1 MSFKGGWID
10 DMPVFAAAVVDRV
23 KWVAMNTRAALVG
36 VIALLSL
43 AIAGTTAWRRLAPTP
58 PAPEPLAAEEAP
70 LPLPPVPPRI
80 AEGEQYEN
88 CLAMLPDDP
97 SDALAMAV
105 AWASSGGGE
114 GASHCLALA
123 RIALGNPAE
132 GAQMLQDLA
141 QASHGAAVA
150 RASVYE
156 QAGQAW
162 LIADEPDRALQAATL
177 ALSLSP
183 DDPDLLIDRAGI
195 ATTLDKFQMAIDDL
209 TRALAVDASRSDALV
224 MRGAAWRHLDKL
236 DLEALLERGILRQRH
251 NDRTGARKDWE
262 RAITLAP
269 ESSAADLAQQNI
281 ALLDVGPD
289 RR

>member
-1 MSFKGGWID
+1 
-10 DMPVFAAAVVDRV
+10 
-23 KWVAMNTRAALVG
+23 MNTRAALVG
-36 VIALLSL
+36 VIALLCL
-43 AIAGTTAWRRLAPTP
+43 AIAGTTAWRRLAPAP
-58 PAPEPLAAEEAP
+58 QAEQPAEPEDAP

-88 CLAMLPDDP
+88 CLAMLPNDP
-97 SDALAMAV
+97 ADALSMASTWL
-105 AWASSGGGE
+105 AAGGGE
-114 GASHCLALA
+114 GATHCLALA
-123 RIALGNPAE
+123 RIALGDPGE
-132 GAQMLQDLA
+132 GAQMLQNLA
-141 QASHGAAVA
+141 QSSHGAAVA
-150 RASVYE
+150 RASVFE

-162 LIADEPDRALQAATL
+162 VIADEPDRALQAATL

-209 TRALAVDASRSDALV
+209 TRALAVDSSRSDALV
-224 MRGAAWRHLDKL
+224 MRGSAWRHIDRL
-236 DLEALLERGILRQRH
+236 DLAAADIDHALEMDPDNPEALLERGILRQRH